1 MSNHQQV
8 TKTSRQY
15 NSGMNLLR
23 EEEQRLL
30 KLKKIPSK
38 PLSQR
43 HTKDVSGRPLAS
55 ERSFGSL
62 PSIPEVG
69 PTDHILRR
77 GFEGRSG
84 SQLIIAGEVVTKSPY
99 NKPISTGR
107 NS

>member
-1 MSNHQQV
+1 MS
-8 TKTSRQY
+8 
-15 NSGMNLLR
+15 LLR

-38 PLSQR
+38 AMSQR
-43 HTKDVSGRPLAS
+43 NTKDFSGRHLAS

-77 GFEGRSG
+77 GLDGRSG
-84 SQLIIAGEVVTKSPY
+84 SQLIIAGEVVANSPY

-107 NS
+107 NSLMAPQQ

>member
-1 MSNHQQV
+1 MTNHQDV
-8 TKTSRQY
+8 TKTTRPY

-30 KLKKIPSK
+30 KLNKIIKPSK
-38 PLSQR
+38 SQR
-43 HTKDVSGRPLAS
+43 NTKDFSARPNMAS

-77 GFEGRSG
+77 GLDGRSG
-84 SQLIIAGEVVTKSPY
+84 SHLIIA
-99 NKPISTGR
+99 
-107 NS
+107 